1 MVVESSINSFMK
13 VVVVS
18 IVVVVFAVGVV
29 AVFLVV
35 YSIVFH
41 GTIIIYSESR
51 MIWTRMLS

>member
-1 MVVESSINSFMK
+1 MK